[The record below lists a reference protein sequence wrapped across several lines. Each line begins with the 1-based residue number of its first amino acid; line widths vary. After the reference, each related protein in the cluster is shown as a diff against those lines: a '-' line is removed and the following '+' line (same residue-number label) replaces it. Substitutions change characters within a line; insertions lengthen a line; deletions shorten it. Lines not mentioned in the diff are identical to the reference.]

1 MLNDPSDV
9 WVMGAL
15 VVFALL
21 ALLAA
26 YAGPEKWT
34 VSIVFLLT
42 PFQPVETKYATVNV
56 LIAYVVFAAYVLR
69 GRITYVPVLAF
80 TILIFL
86 VMLASLSQADPASWR
101 PHIIYLFSI
110 GSAFCLFYVFYNA
123 VIRIRDPKFFVNLLL
138 TLNWLVVFYCGLQ
151 LLNTMPW
158 FPIDLRD
165 LPLGLGIEGNRGG
178 GDPRLAGPFGAIGLT
193 AEYLVLSTILIAFVS
208 LYRVSG
214 HSRPSLVVLGT
225 LNLLFLIAT
234 GNRGGFLVL
243 VGGGL
248 LFLYMFRDK
257 LSMKTTVNTLIV
269 GALALSVASYVS
281 VNFTKFDRLYDR
293 LEATEFEGG
302 LPDTR
307 ATTLRTSWQH
317 ITQKPVLGHGPRL
330 QLSNSGDSL
339 FRGHVQI
346 TFPHN
351 LYLHLLYTVGVVGLV
366 AYLAFFGSIV
376 RRYWKNASW
385 SSGDELSDGMTKL
398 ALLMVVVIAVDQLKI
413 EFLRFQTTDF
423 LQFVFALLAI
433 YLGIGD
439 SKATIVQKTSLSVG
453 GRAALLDA

>member
-1 MLNDPSDV
+1 MLNNSADV

-42 PFQPVETKYATVNV
+42 PFQPVETKFATVNV

-69 GRITYVPVLAF
+69 GRITYVPALAF
-80 TILIFL
+80 TILLFL

-101 PHIIYLFSI
+101 LHVIYIFSI

-123 VIRIRDPKFFVNLLL
+123 VVRIRDPKFFINLFLG
-138 TLNWLVVFYCGLQ
+138 LNWLVVLYCGLQ
-151 LLNTMPW
+151 LLLTMPW
-158 FPIDLRD
+158 FPIHRSD
-165 LPLGLGIEGNRGG
+165 LPFDIQGNRAE

-193 AEYLVLSTILIAFVS
+193 AEYLVLSTMLVAFVS
-208 LYRVSG
+208 VYRVPG
-214 HSRPSLVVLGT
+214 HSRPSLAALAT
-225 LNLLFLIAT
+225 LNLLFLVAT

-243 VGGGL
+243 LGGGL
-248 LFLYMFRDK
+248 LFLYMFRDR
-257 LSMKTTVNTLIV
+257 LSIKTTINTIIIGV
-269 GALALSVASYVS
+269 LALSAASYVT
-281 VNFTKFDRLYDR
+281 VNYTKFDRLYDR
-293 LEATEFEGG
+293 QDATEFEGA

-307 ATTLRTSWQH
+307 ATTWQTSWDF
-317 ITQKPVLGHGPRL
+317 ITEKPVLGHGPRL
-330 QLSNSGDSL
+330 QLSRAGDEL

-346 TFPHN
+346 TYPHN
-351 LYLHLLYTVGVVGLV
+351 LYLYVLYTIGFVGMI
-366 AYLAFFGSIV
+366 AYLAFFGSII

-385 SSGDELSDGMTKL
+385 NCGDDLSDGMSKL
-398 ALLMVVVIAVDQLKI
+398 ALLMVVIIAVDQLKI
-413 EFLRFQTTDF
+413 EFLRFLTVDY
-423 LQFVFALLAI
+423 LQFIFALLAI

-439 SKATIVQKTSLSVG
+439 SKVPAERSTVPAV
-453 GRAALLDA
+453 RREAASFQA